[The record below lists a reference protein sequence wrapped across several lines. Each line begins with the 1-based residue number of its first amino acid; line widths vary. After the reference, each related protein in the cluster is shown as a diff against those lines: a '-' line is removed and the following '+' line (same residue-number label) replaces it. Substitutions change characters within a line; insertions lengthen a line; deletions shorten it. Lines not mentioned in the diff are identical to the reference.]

1 MSDIYVVMSIVM
13 VIWVAVFGYM
23 MRIDREVR
31 TLDEK
36 FQNFLDETGR
46 N

>member
-1 MSDIYVVMSIVM
+1 MSDNYVVMIIVM

-23 MRIDREVR
+23 MYLDREVKAVNER
-31 TLDEK
+31 VKRITEE
-36 FQNFLDETGR
+36 QGR